1 MLHLLVNKCKVGRK
15 VTEEFNSVMN
25 GKVESRK
32 KNSSWESVL
41 LVKARE
47 LSHHLVGK
55 RKTIEFIK
63 LVYVVKR
70 YDSDLLR
77 KKIIA
82 MPYTEWKKMG
92 FSKGILHYMK
102 QNARIDKPFT
112 LNAHVKKR
120 LENWIELVDRITKQL
135 LHARDQ

>member
-55 RKTIEFIK
+55 RKTIEFMK
-63 LVYVVKR
+63 PVYVTER
-70 YDSDLLR
+70 DDLGLF
-77 KKIIA
+77 KK
-82 MPYTEWKKMG
+82 KK
-92 FSKGILHYMK
+92 KTIP
-102 QNARIDKPFT
+102 QN
-112 LNAHVKKR
+112 
-120 LENWIELVDRITKQL
+120 QL
-135 LHARDQ
+135 LFQIINCRENINLFNIFV